1 MGAKKRVVVLG
12 GGMVGSVLAKDLARE
27 PDIAVTV
34 ADIDPKALNR
44 LDPQTE
50 IASLEADLGDPKKI
64 RLLVAEFD
72 LVVGALPGFM
82 GYQTL
87 QAVLEAGRN
96 YCDIS
101 FMPEDAWDLTELA
114 QEKGVTAVVDCG
126 VAPGLS
132 HMLVGFAAEKLE
144 AVDRVAIY
152 VGGLPLVRTLPF
164 QYKAPFSP
172 ADVIEEYVRPSR
184 LKEDGEVVLRPALSD
199 PELLDFPEVGTL
211 EAFLTDGLRSLVHT
225 VASRTMVEKT
235 MRWPGHRDLMMAL
248 RNAGFLSEEEMD
260 VNGVTVRPL
269 DVTTRLLFPLWSFE
283 EGEVDITVM
292 RVIVEGER
300 NGEDQTFQWDLFDR
314 ADPATGF
321 SSMAR
326 TTAFPAAIAA
336 RMLLR
341 GEISE
346 PGVVVPE
353 QLGAREGVLEHFLT
367 ELKDRGVTFRSAENP
382 R

>member
-12 GGMVGSVLAKDLARE
+12 GGMVGSVLAKDLAQE

-34 ADIDPKALNR
+34 ADIDQKALDR
-44 LDPQTE
+44 LDPRTG
-50 IASLEADLGDPKKI
+50 ITAIEADLGDLKKI
-64 RLLVAEFD
+64 SLLAAKFD

-114 QEKGVTAVVDCG
+114 EVNGVTAVVDCG

-132 HMLVGFAAEKLE
+132 HMLVGYAAEKLE

-152 VGGLPLVRTLPF
+152 VGGLPEVRTLPF

-172 ADVIEEYVRPSR
+172 ADVIEEYVRPAR
-184 LKEDGEVVLRPALSD
+184 LKKAGKMVLRPALSD

-211 EAFLTDGLRSLVHT
+211 EAFLTDGLRSLIYT

-235 MRWPGHRDLMMAL
+235 MRWPGHRDLMMAF

-269 DVTTRLLFPLWSFE
+269 DVTTRLLFPLWAFE

-336 RMLLR
+336 RMLLK

-346 PGVVVPE
+346 PGVVAPE
-353 QLGAREGVLEHFLT
+353 QLGAREGVLERFLA
-367 ELKDRGVTFRSAENP
+367 ELKDRGVTLRTAGNP
-382 R
+382 L